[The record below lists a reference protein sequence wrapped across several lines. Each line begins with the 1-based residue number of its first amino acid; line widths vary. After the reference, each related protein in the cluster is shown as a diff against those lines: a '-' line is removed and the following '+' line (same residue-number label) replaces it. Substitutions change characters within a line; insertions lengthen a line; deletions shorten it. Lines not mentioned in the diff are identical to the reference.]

1 MIKNILASLLIV
13 ICTYLNAQNNKTTYD
28 AYISGNM
35 VKWKNEMVSIEY
47 KRDKTNKEKL
57 DLVNFQYGY
66 IAWCIDKD
74 KIKEA
79 EKLIDKSEDII
90 FELEKKDYNPSMLLA
105 YKAAFIGFKI
115 GISPYKAPFIGP
127 KSLAF
132 GKQSVNANPNNAF
145 AYAQLGNIA
154 FYTPQMFG
162 GSKNEAMLHYLKALN
177 LMEKQNNNTHNWNY
191 LNLLATI
198 INAYIELE
206 QFEKAKYYCEKTLSI
221 EPHFDWVKNKLYPQV
236 LKQL

>member
-1 MIKNILASLLIV
+1 MRKNILASLLIV
-13 ICTYLNAQNNKTTYD
+13 ICTYLNAQNNKTIYD

-35 VKWKNEMVSIEY
+35 IHWKNEMVSIEY

-90 FELEKKDYNPSMLLA
+90 NELEKKNYNPSMLAA
-105 YKAAFIGFKI
+105 YQAAIMG
-115 GISPYKAPFIGP
+115 S

-132 GKQSVNANPNNAF
+132 AKQDVSA
-145 AYAQLGNIA
+145 
-154 FYTPQMFG
+154 TPIMH
-162 GSKNEAMLHYLKALN
+162 SLL
-177 LMEKQNNNTHNWNY
+177 HNWEILFLIHRNY
-191 LNLLATI
+191 LAIL
-198 INAYIELE
+198 
-206 QFEKAKYYCEKTLSI
+206 K
-221 EPHFDWVKNKLYPQV
+221 PKLYCII
-236 LKQL
+236 